1 MAKITL
7 TDLTAGYNLATRYNA
22 NNTAIEAAIENTL
35 SRDGTAPNDMES
47 DLQMGGFRI
56 SNVGAPVN
64 LTDAARLQ
72 DIADVV
78 AGGDINIDVSADW
91 PDITNVPTNIQNI
104 EDLVDPGA
112 DRILFWDDSAGALV
126 YLTLGSGLSIAGTTI
141 SSTAAS
147 VAWTDVTSKPA
158 YITSLALL
166 SDPNADR
173 ILFWDDSA
181 GNVAHLTVGTG
192 LSLTTTDLTFSHL
205 GIQSLVD
212 PGADRIMFWDDSG
225 GIVQWLT
232 VGSGLSISGTTLTTD
247 GAAAMVTSLGL
258 LADPAADRI
267 VFWDDSE
274 SNLKFLQLG
283 TGLSFN
289 TDTLNFASTTGSY
302 TGTLTGVASGSGTV
316 KYSVTSNKVV
326 LEFADITGTSNS
338 TAHTITGGPTV
349 IRPTTAQTVVG
360 AITTNNSVD
369 AIGSVIIGTDG
380 VITLRNVLSATFAG
394 TGTEGIKNCTITYH
408 KS

>member
-35 SRDGTAPNDMES
+35 SRDGTAPNDMEV
-47 DLQMGGFRI
+47 DLNMGGFRVANI
-56 SNVGAPVN
+56 GAPVN
-64 LTDAARLQ
+64 PTDAVRLQ
-72 DIADVV
+72 DLVDV
-78 AGGDINIDVSADW
+78 AGGGDINVSADW
-91 PDITNVPTNIQNI
+91 PDITNVPSNIQNI

-112 DRILFWDDSAGALV
+112 DRIVFWDDSAGALV
-126 YLTLGSGLSIAGTTI
+126 YLTLGTGLSTTGTTI
-141 SSTAAS
+141 NASGASS
-147 VAWTDVTSKPA
+147 VAWADVTSKPA

-181 GNVAHLTVGTG
+181 SNVAHLTVGTG

-274 SNLKFLQLG
+274 TNLKFLQLG

-302 TGTLTGVASGSGTV
+302 TGTLTGVTSGSGSV
-316 KYSVTSNKVV
+316 KYSVTGNQVT
-326 LEFADITGTSNS
+326 LEFPDITGTSNS

-349 IRPTTAQTVVG
+349 IRPTTAQVVLG
-360 AITTNNSVD
+360 AITTNNGTD
-369 AIGSVIIGTDG
+369 AIGSVVVGADG
-380 VITLRNVLSATFAG
+380 IITLRNVLSATFAG
-394 TGTEGIKNCTITYH
+394 TSTEGIKNCTITYH

>member
-35 SRDGTAPNDMES
+35 SRDGTAPNDMQAV
-47 DLQMGGFRI
+47 LPMGGYRI
-56 SNVGAPVN
+56 TNVGAPVN
-64 LTDAARLQ
+64 PTDAARLQ
-72 DIADVV
+72 DLVDV
-78 AGGDINIDVSADW
+78 AGGGDIDVSADW
-91 PDITNVPTNIQNI
+91 PDITNVPANIQNI

-112 DRILFWDDSAGALV
+112 DRIVFWDDSAGALV
-126 YLTLGSGLSIAGTTI
+126 YLTLGAGLSITATTI
-141 SSTAAS
+141 NASGASS
-147 VAWTDVTSKPA
+147 VAWADVTSKPA
-158 YITSLALL
+158 YITSLATL

-181 GNVAHLTVGTG
+181 GNIAHLTVGTG

-258 LADPAADRI
+258 LTDPAADRI
-267 VFWDDSE
+267 LFWDDSE
-274 SNLKFLQLG
+274 TNLKFLQLG

-289 TDTLNFASTTGSY
+289 TDTLNFASTTGTY
-302 TGTLTGVASGSGTV
+302 TGTLTGVTSGSGSV
-316 KYSVTSNKVV
+316 KYSVTGNQVV
-326 LEFADITGTSNS
+326 LEFPDITGTSNS

-349 IRPTTAQTVVG
+349 IRPTTAQVVIGAVTV
-360 AITTNNSVD
+360 NNGTD
-369 AIGSVIIGTDG
+369 AIGSVVIGTDG
-380 VITLRNVLSATFAG
+380 IITLRNVLSPTFAG
-394 TGTEGIKNCTITYH
+394 TSTEGIKNCTITYH